1 MPKHL
6 LTNNNHPT
14 PNIPI
19 QQNPI
24 IKRARTMTH
33 NRTFVPVAQPIPQAH
48 AFVPTA
54 QPVQHT
60 RAFVPAAQPVSH
72 TRAFVPAAQPVIHT
86 RAFVPAA
93 PITPL
98 HALVTSRAPQL
109 TASVLPVTPVQQVNV
124 AVPQKHFHQLR
135 K

>member
-60 RAFVPAAQPVSH
+60 RAFVPAAQPV
-72 TRAFVPAAQPVIHT
+72 IHT